1 MTDDFMPIKGAY
13 KMLRCFQVAD
23 IIYRLT
29 YIFCDRYLS
38 RGDRTRDQMIQA
50 ARSGKQNIAEG
61 SAAATTS
68 TKTELHL
75 TNVAKASLQELL
87 LDYEDYLHTRGG
99 KQWEMGDP
107 RLEQTRAVLRS
118 NNTAEFYVAKSENWS
133 AETLCNVVITMLHQC
148 DYLLRKLIERKKEDF
163 VKNGGL
169 TEAMTRA
176 RMAYRHQSDKPDK
189 SDEKL

>member
-1 MTDDFMPIKGAY
+1 MEKDFLPIKGGY
-13 KMLRCFQVAD
+13 RQLRCFQLAD

-29 YIFCDRYLS
+29 YIFCNKYIV

-87 LDYEDYLHTRGG
+87 LDYEDYLHTHNLVV
-99 KQWEMGDP
+99 WPMGDR
-107 RLEQTRAVLRS
+107 RLEQTRMVLKQ
-118 NNTAEFYVAKSENWS
+118 NHNFEFY
-133 AETLCNVVITMLHQC
+133 AEKEARWTDEMFCNVMITMLHQC
-148 DYLLRKLIERKKEDF
+148 DYMLRKLIERKKQDF
-163 VKNGGL
+163 VKDGGL
-169 TEAMTRA
+169 SEAMTRA
-176 RMAYRHQSDKPDK
+176 RLAYRNRHK
-189 SDEKL
+189 SD